1 MLQFFFFFAG
11 RNVKGYSH
19 FENICQFL
27 KILDMDLPYDS
38 AILLLSIY
46 ILKKTENLCPP
57 ENWYTNIP
65 NSIFQTD
72 KNWKKLKYSSTDKWI
87 PLALQAALEPI
98 YLKIVLAQFRPVLV
112 GYRKNWGL
120 KRDAL
125 LAELYLVEFLG

>member
-1 MLQFFFFFAG
+1 MKTTTKNGEDVEMLEPLYFAG

-87 PLALQAALEPI
+87 N
-98 YLKIVLAQFRPVLV
+98 KMS
-112 GYRKNWGL
+112 N
-120 KRDAL
+120 
-125 LAELYLVEFLG
+125 LYNRVVCSHKKE